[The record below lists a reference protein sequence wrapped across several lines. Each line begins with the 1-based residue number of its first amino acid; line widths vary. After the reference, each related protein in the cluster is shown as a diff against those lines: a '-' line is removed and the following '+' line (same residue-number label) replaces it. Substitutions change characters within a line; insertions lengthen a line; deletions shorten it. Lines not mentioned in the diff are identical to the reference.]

1 MLLVELPLEPAVV
14 GKQARDIGMAS
25 ELVRLARSDQ
35 RVDRPAREQ
44 CSERLGASVSLDLNG
59 AQQRRRVRPAVGAG
73 FAHGALHPSDGC
85 EIHIELM
92 HEMTARPD
100 RRGLG
105 VERQPDTLAFEILRR
120 ADGAPAIDED
130 VAVSKHARGKHRQR
144 DEWTIAAA
152 H

>member
-1 MLLVELPLEPAVV
+1 
-14 GKQARDIGMAS
+14 MAS

-35 RVDRPAREQ
+35 RVDRSAREQ
-44 CSERLGASVSLDLNG
+44 RSERLGAGVLLELNG
-59 AQQRRRVRPAVGAG
+59 AQQRRRARPAVRAR

-120 ADGAPAIDED
+120 ADAAPAIDED
-130 VAVSKHARGKHRQR
+130 VAVSKRARETPAVRRMDNRRGPSG
-144 DEWTIAAA
+144 
-152 H
+152 